1 MIRHVVL
8 FSARD
13 PKDLPTIRQGLET
26 LRSIP
31 HARTLSVTPNQKRDT
46 LSSEIDLVVYAE
58 FDGPEELEA
67 FKAHPTYAEAIR
79 IVRPL
84 RDIRVVVDFDAEG

>member
-1 MIRHVVL
+1 M
-8 FSARD
+8 
-13 PKDLPTIRQGLET
+13 
-26 LRSIP
+26 
-31 HARTLSVTPNQKRDT
+31 
-46 LSSEIDLVVYAE
+46 VYAE

-84 RDIRVVVDFDAEG
+84 RDIRIVVDFDAEG